1 MNECVNIKPTLP
13 QLGTTNLSV
22 TALARLCIK
31 IIKLINLT
39 TFSYINHE

>member
-31 IIKLINLT
+31 IMINLT